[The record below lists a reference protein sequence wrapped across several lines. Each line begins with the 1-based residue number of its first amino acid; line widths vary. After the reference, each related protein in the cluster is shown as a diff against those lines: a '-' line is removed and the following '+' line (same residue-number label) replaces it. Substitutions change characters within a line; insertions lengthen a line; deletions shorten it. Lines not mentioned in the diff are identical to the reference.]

1 MGDFDSN
8 ITQIHVQCI
17 KEMAEPAYAR
27 DPCFRGTPMHQGA
40 QCPEE
45 KGPRRGLVFL
55 QEKGPRKCK
64 ASHSVGTQTAA
75 PPNNGALSG
84 QTAEYGSFQRDLGH
98 ARQNL
103 RCASVQPQCH
113 LS

>member
-1 MGDFDSN
+1 MGRRIASESKQ
-8 ITQIHVQCI
+8 TVRGVP
-17 KEMAEPAYAR
+17 KPAKVGLHR
-27 DPCFRGTPMHQGA
+27 RLGTPMHQGA

-75 PPNNGALSG
+75 PQNNGALSG